1 MLHCFRLNITLK
13 SLFTRKDI
21 ECTKNDALYVH
32 KMFLGAYGLDYRSVI
47 SKACFKASAGILYP

>member
-1 MLHCFRLNITLK
+1 MLVNITLK
-13 SLFTRKDI
+13 SVLTRKDI